1 MTAGRKDMDIQR
13 MEEDN
18 QKLENLLNLS
28 LQATPEE
35 RRRSKDLDT
44 GYDEES
50 RRWELIVKYH
60 GDLRQAASEEVII
73 EELLAGYA
81 IVTIP
86 ERLIQAFSGLEEVE
100 YIEVPKRL
108 YFQQVDGRRDICL
121 TGVGVAGNI
130 PRAQRLPEDVY
141 MPGTRSFGLN
151 LSGRG
156 VLLGVADS
164 GIDYYNSE
172 FLTADGKSR
181 ILALWDQTL
190 QPDME
195 KGWMPP
201 EEFAGGVLFTGEML
215 TASIAEGT
223 QLSRDTSG
231 HGTAVA
237 SIAAGSDIGV
247 APESDLIVVKLGV
260 PLPDSFPKTTE
271 LMRAM
276 TFMVRYAE
284 RENKPLA
291 VNLSF
296 GNVYGNHLGTS
307 LLERFMDNVS
317 EAGRNVICAGSGNE
331 AASNGHYAG
340 MITEEKKQISW
351 SVGNYEPSL
360 NLQLWKSYADVMQIT
375 LVAPN
380 GERRELLMDQ
390 VGTQRIHIAGITVLV
405 FLGAPVPYSDVQEYY
420 FDFIADEGYLPVGI
434 WNLEITGIEIKNGAV
449 NLYLPSYSAR
459 SADTVFFQAQP
470 VGTLTI
476 PSTARRMITVGAY
489 DPVYQAYA
497 PFSGRG
503 YTVPDGEAA
512 SAQFLNAVIKPEI
525 AAPGV
530 NVLAAVAGGG
540 YGGFTGTSFAAPYVT
555 GSAALLMEWGIVRN
569 NDRFLYGE
577 KVKAYLIRGARR
589 LSGIRQYPDER
600 VGWGALCVRDSLPV

>member
-1 MTAGRKDMDIQR
+1 MDIQR

-35 RRRSKDLDT
+35 RNRSRNLET
-44 GYDEES
+44 GYDEAS

-60 GDLRQAASEEVII
+60 GDLRQASSEEIVI
-73 EELLAGYA
+73 EELLGGYA

-86 ERLIQAFSGLEEVE
+86 ERLIQAFSRLEEVE

-121 TGVGVAGNI
+121 TGVGVVGNTPDASGTFPGGYVAGT
-130 PRAQRLPEDVY
+130 
-141 MPGTRSFGLN
+141 GGFGLN
-151 LSGRG
+151 LAGSG
-156 VLLGVADS
+156 VLVGVADS
-164 GIDYYNSE
+164 GIDYRNSE

-190 QPDME
+190 QPDAE
-195 KGWMPP
+195 KGWLPP
-201 EEFAGGVLFTGEML
+201 EGFARGVLFTREML
-215 TASIAEGT
+215 TASLAEGT
-223 QLSRDTSG
+223 YLSRDTSG

-237 SIAAGSDIGV
+237 SIAAGSGIGV
-247 APESDLIVVKLGV
+247 APGSELIIVKLGV

-331 AASNGHYAG
+331 AASNGHFAG
-340 MITEEKKQISW
+340 FITEEKKQISW
-351 SVGNYEPSL
+351 SVGSYEPSL
-360 NLQLWKSYADVMQIT
+360 NLQLWKSYADVVQIA

-380 GERRELLMDQ
+380 GERRELPADQ
-390 VGTQRIHIAGITVLV
+390 IGAQRIDISGITVLV
-405 FLGAPVPYSDVQEYY
+405 YQGAPLPYSAVQEYY
-420 FDFIADEGYLPVGI
+420 FDFIAAEGYLPTGI
-434 WNLEITGIEIKNGAV
+434 WNLEITGYEIKNGAV

-459 SADTVFFQAQP
+459 SANTGFFQAEP

-476 PSTARRMITVGAY
+476 PSTSGRMITVGAY
-489 DPVYQAYA
+489 DPVYQSYA

-503 YTVPDGEAA
+503 YMAAGGENA
-512 SAQFLNAVIKPEI
+512 SAQFTNAMIKPEI

-540 YGGFTGTSFAAPYVT
+540 YSGFTGTSFAAPYVT
-555 GSAALLMEWGIVRN
+555 GSAALLMEWGIVRG

-589 LSGIRQYPDER
+589 LSGIQEYPDER
-600 VGWGALCVRDSLPV
+600 VGWGGLCVSGSIRR

>member
-1 MTAGRKDMDIQR
+1 MDIQR
-13 MEEDN
+13 MDEDN

-28 LQATPEE
+28 LQATQEE
-35 RRRSKDLDT
+35 RNRSRNLET
-44 GYDEES
+44 GYDEVS
-50 RRWELIVKYH
+50 RQWELIVKYH
-60 GDLRQAASEEVII
+60 GDLRQAASEEIVI

-86 ERLIQAFSGLEEVE
+86 ERLIQAFSRLEEVE

-121 TGVGVAGNI
+121 TGVGVVGSPPNASGSFANMY
-130 PRAQRLPEDVY
+130 V
-141 MPGTRSFGLN
+141 PGMRSSGLN
-151 LSGRG
+151 LVGNG
-156 VLLGVADS
+156 VLVGVADS

-190 QPDME
+190 QPDEE
-195 KGWMPP
+195 KGWLPP
-201 EEFAGGVLFTGEML
+201 EGFARGVLFTREML
-215 TASIAEGT
+215 NDSLAEGT
-223 QLSRDTSG
+223 QMSRDTSG

-237 SIAAGSDIGV
+237 SIAAGRGIGV
-247 APESDLIVVKLGV
+247 APDSELIIVKLGV

-340 MITEEKKQISW
+340 IITEEKKQISW

-360 NLQLWKSYADVMQIT
+360 NLQLWKSYADVIQIA

-380 GERRELLMDQ
+380 GERRELPMDQ
-390 VGTQRIHIAGITVLV
+390 IGTQRINISGITVLV
-405 FLGAPVPYSDVQEYY
+405 YLGEPLPYSDVQEYY
-420 FDFIADEGYLPVGI
+420 FDFIAKEGYLPTGI
-434 WNLEITGIEIKNGAV
+434 WNLEITGEEIKNGAV
-449 NLYLPSYSAR
+449 SLYLPSYSAR
-459 SADTVFFQAQP
+459 SADTGFFQSEP

-476 PSTARRMITVGAY
+476 PSTSSRMITVGAY
-489 DPVYQAYA
+489 DPVYQSYA

-503 YTVPDGEAA
+503 YTVSGGNTA
-512 SAQFLNAVIKPEI
+512 SAQFINSVIKPEI

-555 GSAALLMEWGIVRN
+555 GSAALLMEWGEGVIIRLFLFSKKIVN
-569 NDRFLYGE
+569 HFLDF
-577 KVKAYLIRGARR
+577 
-589 LSGIRQYPDER
+589 SIRQ
-600 VGWGALCVRDSLPV
+600 

>member
-1 MTAGRKDMDIQR
+1 MDIQR

-35 RRRSKDLDT
+35 RNRSRNLET
-44 GYDEES
+44 GYDEVS

-60 GDLRQAASEEVII
+60 GDLRQAASEEIVI

-86 ERLIQAFSGLEEVE
+86 ERLIQAFSRLDEVE

-108 YFQQVDGRRDICL
+108 YFQQVDGRQDICL
-121 TGVGVAGNI
+121 TGVGVVGN
-130 PRAQRLPEDVY
+130 PPNASGTFPGAYVV
-141 MPGTRSFGLN
+141 GTRSAGLN
-151 LSGRG
+151 LVGNG
-156 VLLGVADS
+156 VLVGVADS
-164 GIDYYNSE
+164 GIDYHNRE

-190 QPDME
+190 QPDAE
-195 KGWMPP
+195 KGWLPP
-201 EEFAGGVLFTGEML
+201 EGFARGVLFTREML
-215 TASIAEGT
+215 NESLAEGT
-223 QLSRDTSG
+223 QMSRDTSG

-237 SIAAGSDIGV
+237 SIAAGSGIGV
-247 APESDLIVVKLGV
+247 APASDLLIVKLGV

-276 TFMVRYAE
+276 TFMVHYAE

-317 EAGRNVICAGSGNE
+317 EAGRNVISVGSGNE
-331 AASNGHYAG
+331 AASNGHFAG
-340 MITEEKKQISW
+340 TITEEKKQISW

-360 NLQLWKSYADVMQIT
+360 NLQLWKSYADIFRIV

-380 GERRELLMDQ
+380 GERRELPMDQ
-390 VGTQRIHIAGITVLV
+390 IGTQRIHIAGITVLV
-405 FLGAPVPYSDVQEYY
+405 YLGAPLPYSDVQEYY
-420 FDFIADEGYLPVGI
+420 FDFIAEEGYLPTGI
-434 WNLEITGIEIKNGAV
+434 WNLEITGEEIKNGAV

-459 SADTVFFQAQP
+459 SADTGFFQAEP
-470 VGTLTI
+470 IGTLTI
-476 PSTARRMITVGAY
+476 PSTASRMITVGAY
-489 DPVYQAYA
+489 DPVYQSYA

-503 YTVPDGEAA
+503 YTASVGGTA
-512 SAQFLNAVIKPEI
+512 SAQFINSMIKPEI

-530 NVLAAVAGGG
+530 NVLAAVTGGG
-540 YGGFTGTSFAAPYVT
+540 YSGFTGTSFAAPYVT
-555 GSAALLMEWGIVRN
+555 GSAALLMEWGIVRG

-589 LSGIRQYPDER
+589 LSGIRGYPDER
-600 VGWGALCVRDSLPV
+600 VGWGGLCVRDSLPR

>member
-1 MTAGRKDMDIQR
+1 MDIQR

-35 RRRSKDLDT
+35 RERSRNLET
-44 GYDEES
+44 GYDEVS

-60 GDLRQAASEEVII
+60 GDLRQAASEEIVI

-81 IVTIP
+81 IVTLP

-121 TGVGVAGNI
+121 TGVGVGNTPDVPGVPAGVSVAG
-130 PRAQRLPEDVY
+130 RQSAG
-141 MPGTRSFGLN
+141 MN
-151 LSGRG
+151 LSGNG

-172 FLTADGKSR
+172 FMTADGRSR

-190 QPDME
+190 QPDAE
-195 KGWMPP
+195 KGWLPP
-201 EEFAGGVLFTGEML
+201 EGFARGVLFTREML
-215 TASIAEGT
+215 MDSMAEGT
-223 QLSRDTSG
+223 QVSRDTSG

-237 SIAAGSDIGV
+237 SIAAGSGIGV
-247 APESDLIVVKLGV
+247 APGSDLIVVKLGV

-276 TFMVRYAE
+276 TFMVRYAQ

-317 EAGRNVICAGSGNE
+317 EAGRNVVCVGSGNE

-340 MITEEKKQISW
+340 VITEGKKQISW
-351 SVGNYEPSL
+351 SVGNYEPAL
-360 NLQLWKSYADVMQIT
+360 NLQLWKSYADVMRIV

-380 GERRELLMDQ
+380 GERRELQTDET
-390 VGTQRIHIAGITVLV
+390 GTQRIRIAGITVLV
-405 FLGAPVPYSDVQEYY
+405 YLGAPLPYSTVQEYY
-420 FDFIADEGYLPVGI
+420 FDFISGEGYLPTGI
-434 WNLEITGIEIKNGAV
+434 WNLEITGEEIKNGAV

-459 SADTVFFQAQP
+459 SADTGFFQTEP

-476 PSTARRMITVGAY
+476 PSTSNRMITVGAY
-489 DPVYQAYA
+489 DPVYQSYA

-503 YTVPDGEAA
+503 YLAAGRESA
-512 SAQFLNAVIKPEI
+512 SAQFINAMIKPEI

-530 NVLAAVAGGG
+530 NVLAAVADGG
-540 YGGFTGTSFAAPYVT
+540 YGGFTGTSFATPYVT
-555 GSAALLMEWGIVRN
+555 GSAALLMEWGDGVI
-569 NDRFLYGE
+569 
-577 KVKAYLIRGARR
+577 IRLRTVGARK
-589 LSGIRQYPDER
+589 ITVNNFFD
-600 VGWGALCVRDSLPV
+600 LCVGQRF

>member
-1 MTAGRKDMDIQR
+1 MDLLR
-13 MEEDN
+13 MEADN

-35 RRRSKDLDT
+35 RRRSRNLDT
-44 GYDEES
+44 GYDEAG

-60 GDLRQAASEEVII
+60 GDLRQAASEEIVI

-81 IVTIP
+81 IVNIP
-86 ERLIQAFSGLEEVE
+86 EALIQAFSRLEEVE
-100 YIEVPKRL
+100 YIEIPKRL
-108 YFQQVDGRRDICL
+108 YFQQVDGRKDICL
-121 TGVGVAGNI
+121 TGIGVAGNAPAAAGI
-130 PRAQRLPEDVY
+130 SAGFSLT
-141 MPGTRSFGLN
+141 GAGLN
-151 LSGRG
+151 LSGDG
-156 VLLGVADS
+156 VLIGVADS
-164 GIDYYNSE
+164 GIDYFNSE
-172 FLTADGKSR
+172 FQTADGQSR

-190 QPDME
+190 PPDPE
-195 KGWMPP
+195 KGWLPP
-201 EEFAGGVLFTGEML
+201 EGFAGGVLFTKEML
-215 TASIAEGT
+215 TASIAEGA
-223 QLSRDTSG
+223 QVSRDTSG
-231 HGTAVA
+231 HGTAAA
-237 SIAAGSDIGV
+237 SIAAGSNIGV
-247 APESDLIVVKLGV
+247 APGSDLIIVKLGV
-260 PLPDSFPKTTE
+260 PLPDSFPRTTE

-317 EAGRNVICAGSGNE
+317 EAGRNVISAGSGNE
-331 AASNGHYAG
+331 AASGGHYAG
-340 MITEEKKQISW
+340 RITEEKKQISW
-351 SVGNYEPSL
+351 SVGSYEPSL
-360 NLQLWKSYADVMQIT
+360 NLQLWKSYADVMQVA

-390 VGTQRIHIAGITVLV
+390 VGTQRINIDGIEVLI
-405 FLGAPVPYSDVQEYY
+405 FLGAPLPYSDVQEYY
-420 FDFIADEGYLPVGI
+420 FDFIAVEGYLPTGI
-434 WNLEITGIEIKNGAV
+434 WNLEITGVKIKNGAV
-449 NLYLPSYSAR
+449 SLYLPSYSAR
-459 SADTVFFQAQP
+459 SADTAFFQAEP

-476 PSTARRMITVGAY
+476 PSTASRMITVGAY
-489 DPVYQAYA
+489 DPVYQSYA

-503 YTVPDGEAA
+503 YIASDGETA
-512 SAQFLNAVIKPEI
+512 SAQFINATIKPEI

-530 NVLAAVAGGG
+530 NVLAAVPGGG

-555 GSAALLMEWGIVRN
+555 GSAALLMEWGIVRG

-589 LSGIRQYPDER
+589 LSGIRRYPDER
-600 VGWGALCVRDSLPV
+600 VGWGALCVRDSLPT

>member
-1 MTAGRKDMDIQR
+1 MDIQR

-35 RRRSKDLDT
+35 RNRSRNLET
-44 GYDEES
+44 GYDEAS

-60 GDLRQAASEEVII
+60 GDLRQASSEEIVI
-73 EELLAGYA
+73 EELLGGYA

-86 ERLIQAFSGLEEVE
+86 ERLIQAFSRLEEVE

-121 TGVGVAGNI
+121 TGVGVVGNTPDASGTFPGAYVAGT
-130 PRAQRLPEDVY
+130 
-141 MPGTRSFGLN
+141 GGFGLN
-151 LSGRG
+151 LAGSG
-156 VLLGVADS
+156 VLVGVADS
-164 GIDYYNSE
+164 GIDYRNSE

-190 QPDME
+190 QPDAE
-195 KGWMPP
+195 KGWLPP
-201 EEFAGGVLFTGEML
+201 EGFARGVLFTREML
-215 TASIAEGT
+215 TASLAEGT
-223 QLSRDTSG
+223 YLSRDTSG

-237 SIAAGSDIGV
+237 SIAAGSGIGV
-247 APESDLIVVKLGV
+247 APGSKLIIVKLGV

-331 AASNGHYAG
+331 AASNGHFAG
-340 MITEEKKQISW
+340 FITEEKKQISW
-351 SVGNYEPSL
+351 SVGSYEPSL
-360 NLQLWKSYADVMQIT
+360 NLQLWKSYADVVQIA

-380 GERRELLMDQ
+380 GERRELPADQ
-390 VGTQRIHIAGITVLV
+390 IGAQRIDISGITVLV
-405 FLGAPVPYSDVQEYY
+405 YQGAPLPYSAVQEYY
-420 FDFIADEGYLPVGI
+420 FDFIAAEGYLPTGI
-434 WNLEITGIEIKNGAV
+434 WNLEITGYEIKNGAV

-459 SADTVFFQAQP
+459 SANTGFFQAEP

-476 PSTARRMITVGAY
+476 PSTSGRMITVGAY
-489 DPVYQAYA
+489 DPVYQSYA

-503 YTVPDGEAA
+503 YMAAGGENA
-512 SAQFLNAVIKPEI
+512 SAQFTNAMIKPEI

-540 YGGFTGTSFAAPYVT
+540 YSGFTGTSFAAPYVT
-555 GSAALLMEWGIVRN
+555 GSAALLMEWGIVRG

-589 LSGIRQYPDER
+589 LSGIQEYPDER
-600 VGWGALCVRDSLPV
+600 VGWGGLCVSGSIRR

>member
-1 MTAGRKDMDIQR
+1 MNHIMTGRKDMDIQL
-13 MEEDN
+13 MDEDN

-28 LQATPEE
+28 LQATQEE
-35 RRRSKDLDT
+35 RNRSRNLET
-44 GYDEES
+44 GYDEVS
-50 RRWELIVKYH
+50 RQWELIVKYH
-60 GDLRQAASEEVII
+60 GDLRQAASEEIVI

-86 ERLIQAFSGLEEVE
+86 ERLIQAFSRLEEVE

-121 TGVGVAGNI
+121 TGVGVVGNPPNASGSFANMYVAG
-130 PRAQRLPEDVY
+130 
-141 MPGTRSFGLN
+141 MRSSGLN
-151 LSGRG
+151 LVGNG
-156 VLLGVADS
+156 VLVGVADS

-190 QPDME
+190 QPDVE
-195 KGWMPP
+195 KGWLPP
-201 EEFAGGVLFTGEML
+201 EGFARGVLFTREML
-215 TASIAEGT
+215 NNSLAEGT
-223 QLSRDTSG
+223 QMSRDTSG

-237 SIAAGSDIGV
+237 SIAAGSGIGV
-247 APESDLIVVKLGV
+247 ASGSDLIIVKLGV

-340 MITEEKKQISW
+340 IITEEKKQISW

-360 NLQLWKSYADVMQIT
+360 NLQLWKSYADVIQIA

-380 GERRELLMDQ
+380 GERRELPMDQ
-390 VGTQRIHIAGITVLV
+390 IGTQRINISGITVLV
-405 FLGAPVPYSDVQEYY
+405 YLGEPLPYSDVQEYY
-420 FDFIADEGYLPVGI
+420 FDFIAKEGYLPTGI
-434 WNLEITGIEIKNGAV
+434 WNLEITGEEIKNGAV
-449 NLYLPSYSAR
+449 SLYLPSYSAR
-459 SADTVFFQAQP
+459 SADTGFFQSEP

-476 PSTARRMITVGAY
+476 PSTSSRMITVGAY
-489 DPVYQAYA
+489 DPVYQSYA

-503 YTVPDGEAA
+503 YTVSGGNTA
-512 SAQFLNAVIKPEI
+512 SAQFINSVIKPEI

-555 GSAALLMEWGIVRN
+555 GSAALLMEWGEGVIIRLLLFSKKIVN
-569 NDRFLYGE
+569 HFLDFS
-577 KVKAYLIRGARR
+577 IW
-589 LSGIRQYPDER
+589 Q
-600 VGWGALCVRDSLPV
+600 

>member
-1 MTAGRKDMDIQR
+1 MDVER
-13 MEEDN
+13 MEADN
-18 QKLENLLNLS
+18 QKLENLLNLI

-35 RRRSKDLDT
+35 RRRSRDLDT
-44 GYDEES
+44 GYDEAN

-60 GDLRQAASEEVII
+60 GDLRQASSEEIVI

-86 ERLIQAFSGLEEVE
+86 ERLIQAFSRLEEVE

-130 PRAQRLPEDVY
+130 PAAPGVSAGIY
-141 MPGTRSFGLN
+141 MAGTQSAGLN
-151 LSGRG
+151 LSGDG
-156 VLLGVADS
+156 VLIGVADS
-164 GIDYYNSE
+164 GIDYFNSE
-172 FLTADGKSR
+172 FLTADGRSR

-190 QPDME
+190 QPDEE
-195 KGWMPP
+195 KGWLPP
-201 EEFAGGVLFTGEML
+201 EGFAGGVLFTGEML
-215 TASIAEGT
+215 DASMAEET
-223 QLSRDTSG
+223 QMSRDTSG

-237 SIAAGSDIGV
+237 SIAAGSGIGV
-247 APESDLIVVKLGV
+247 APGSDLIIVKLGV

-331 AASNGHYAG
+331 AASGGHYAG
-340 MITEEKKQISW
+340 AITEETKLISW

-360 NLQLWKSYADVMQIT
+360 NLQLWKSYADVMQIA

-390 VGTQRIHIAGITVLV
+390 VGTQRINIAGITVLV
-405 FLGAPVPYSDVQEYY
+405 FLGAPLPYSDVQEYY
-420 FDFIADEGYLPVGI
+420 FDFIADEGYLPTGI
-434 WNLEITGIEIKNGAV
+434 WNMEITGYEIKNGAIS
-449 NLYLPSYSAR
+449 LYLPSYSAR
-459 SADTVFFQAQP
+459 SADTGFFQAEP

-476 PSTARRMITVGAY
+476 PSTASRMITVGAY
-489 DPVYQAYA
+489 DPLYQSYA

-503 YTVPDGEAA
+503 YVSSGGGTA
-512 SAQFLNAVIKPEI
+512 SAQFTNTTIKPEI

-530 NVLAAVAGGG
+530 NVLAATAGGE

-555 GSAALLMEWGIVRN
+555 GSAALLMEWGIVRG

-589 LSGIRQYPDER
+589 LSGVQRYPNER
-600 VGWGALCVRDSLPV
+600 VGWGALCVRDSIPT

>member
-35 RRRSKDLDT
+35 RRRSRDLDT

-60 GDLRQAASEEVII
+60 GDLRQAASEEIII

-130 PRAQRLPEDVY
+130 PRVQRSPDGVST
-141 MPGTRSFGLN
+141 PGVRSVGLN

-172 FLTADGKSR
+172 FMTADGRSR

-190 QPDME
+190 QPDRE
-195 KGWMPP
+195 KGWLPP
-201 EEFAGGVLFTGEML
+201 EGFAGGVLFTEEML

-231 HGTAVA
+231 HGTAVT
-237 SIAAGSDIGV
+237 SIAAGSGIGV

-331 AASNGHYAG
+331 AASNGHYTG

-390 VGTQRIHIAGITVLV
+390 AGTQRINIAGITVLF
-405 FLGAPVPYSDVQEYY
+405 FLGAPLPYSDVQEYY
-420 FDFIADEGYLPVGI
+420 FDFIANEGYLPAGI

-459 SADTVFFQAQP
+459 SADTVFFQAEP

-489 DPVYQAYA
+489 DPVYQSYA

-503 YTVPDGEAA
+503 YTVSDGEAA
-512 SAQFLNAVIKPEI
+512 SAQFFNAVIKPEI

-530 NVLAAVAGGG
+530 NVLAAVGGGG

-555 GSAALLMEWGIVRN
+555 GSAALLMEWGIVRG

-600 VGWGALCVRDSLPV
+600 VGWGALCVRNSFPV

>member
-1 MTAGRKDMDIQR
+1 MDIQR

-35 RRRSKDLDT
+35 RERSRNLET
-44 GYDEES
+44 GYDEVS

-60 GDLRQAASEEVII
+60 GDLRQAASEEIVI

-81 IVTIP
+81 IVTLP

-121 TGVGVAGNI
+121 TGVGVGNTPEVPGVPAGVSVAG
-130 PRAQRLPEDVY
+130 RQSAGV
-141 MPGTRSFGLN
+141 N
-151 LSGRG
+151 LSGNG

-172 FLTADGKSR
+172 FMTADGRSR

-190 QPDME
+190 QPDAE
-195 KGWMPP
+195 KGWLPP
-201 EEFAGGVLFTGEML
+201 EGFARGVLFTREML
-215 TASIAEGT
+215 TDSIAEGT
-223 QLSRDTSG
+223 RVSRDTSG

-237 SIAAGSDIGV
+237 SIAAGSGIGV
-247 APESDLIVVKLGV
+247 APGSDLIVVKLGV

-276 TFMVRYAE
+276 TFMVRYAQK
-284 RENKPLA
+284 ENKPLA

-317 EAGRNVICAGSGNE
+317 EAGRNVICVGSGNE

-340 MITEEKKQISW
+340 VITEGKKQISW
-351 SVGNYEPSL
+351 SVGNYEPAL
-360 NLQLWKSYADVMQIT
+360 NLQLWKSYADVMRIV

-380 GERRELLMDQ
+380 GERRELQTDET
-390 VGTQRIHIAGITVLV
+390 GTQRIRIAGITVLIY
-405 FLGAPVPYSDVQEYY
+405 LGAPLPYSTVQEYY
-420 FDFIADEGYLPVGI
+420 FDFISGEGYLPTGI
-434 WNLEITGIEIKNGAV
+434 WNLEITGEEIKNGAV

-459 SADTVFFQAQP
+459 SADTGFFQTEP

-476 PSTARRMITVGAY
+476 PSTSNRMITVGAY
-489 DPVYQAYA
+489 DPVYQSYA

-503 YTVPDGEAA
+503 YLAAGRESA
-512 SAQFLNAVIKPEI
+512 SAQFINAMIKPEI

-530 NVLAAVAGGG
+530 NVLAAVADGG
-540 YGGFTGTSFAAPYVT
+540 YGGFTGTSFATPYVT
-555 GSAALLMEWGIVRN
+555 GSAALLMEWGDGVIIRLQ
-569 NDRFLYGE
+569 RFMS
-577 KVKAYLIRGARR
+577 V
-589 LSGIRQYPDER
+589 S
-600 VGWGALCVRDSLPV
+600 

>member
-1 MTAGRKDMDIQR
+1 MTGGKDMDIQR

-35 RRRSKDLDT
+35 RNRSRNLET
-44 GYDEES
+44 GYDAVS
-50 RRWELIVKYH
+50 RQWELIVKYH
-60 GDLRQAASEEVII
+60 GDLRQAASGEIVI

-86 ERLIQAFSGLEEVE
+86 ERLIQAFSRLEEVE

-108 YFQQVDGRRDICL
+108 YFQQVDGRQDICL
-121 TGVGVAGNI
+121 TGVGVVGN
-130 PRAQRLPEDVY
+130 PPNASGTFPGAYVL
-141 MPGTRSFGLN
+141 GTRSAGLN
-151 LSGRG
+151 LVGNG
-156 VLLGVADS
+156 VLVGVADS
-164 GIDYYNSE
+164 GIDYHNSE

-190 QPDME
+190 QPDAE
-195 KGWMPP
+195 KGWLPP
-201 EEFAGGVLFTGEML
+201 EGFARGVLFTREML
-215 TASIAEGT
+215 NESLAEGT
-223 QLSRDTSG
+223 QMSRDTSG

-237 SIAAGSDIGV
+237 SIAAGSGIGV
-247 APESDLIVVKLGV
+247 APASDLLIVKLGV

-284 RENKPLA
+284 KENKPLA

-317 EAGRNVICAGSGNE
+317 EAGRNVISVGSGNE
-331 AASNGHYAG
+331 AASNGHFAG
-340 MITEEKKQISW
+340 TITEEKKQISW

-360 NLQLWKSYADVMQIT
+360 NLQLWKSYADVFRIV

-380 GERRELLMDQ
+380 GERREVPMDQ
-390 VGTQRIHIAGITVLV
+390 VGTQRIYIAGITVLV
-405 FLGAPVPYSDVQEYY
+405 YLGAPLPYSDVQEYY
-420 FDFIADEGYLPVGI
+420 FDFIAEEGYLPTGI
-434 WNLEITGIEIKNGAV
+434 WNLEITGEEIKNGAV

-459 SADTVFFQAQP
+459 SADTGFFQAEP
-470 VGTLTI
+470 IGTLTI
-476 PSTARRMITVGAY
+476 PSTASRMITVGAY
-489 DPVYQAYA
+489 DPVYQSYA

-503 YTVPDGEAA
+503 YTASVGGTA
-512 SAQFLNAVIKPEI
+512 SAQFINSMIKPEI

-530 NVLAAVAGGG
+530 NVLAAVTGGG
-540 YGGFTGTSFAAPYVT
+540 YSGFTGTSFAVPYVT
-555 GSAALLMEWGIVRN
+555 GSAALLMEWGESVILRL
-569 NDRFLYGE
+569 RLRGFLG
-577 KVKAYLIRGARR
+577 KKFVNHFLD
-589 LSGIRQYPDER
+589 SGIRQ
-600 VGWGALCVRDSLPV
+600 CF

>member
-1 MTAGRKDMDIQR
+1 MDTQR
-13 MEEDN
+13 LEEDN

-35 RRRSKDLDT
+35 RNRSRNLET
-44 GYDEES
+44 GYDEAS

-60 GDLRQAASEEVII
+60 GDLRQASSEEIVI

-86 ERLIQAFSGLEEVE
+86 ERLIQAFSRLEEVE
-100 YIEVPKRL
+100 YIEAPKRL
-108 YFQQVDGRRDICL
+108 YFQQVDGRQDICL
-121 TGVGVAGNI
+121 TGVGIMGNT
-130 PRAQRLPEDVY
+130 PNAA
-141 MPGTRSFGLN
+141 GTRGVGLN
-151 LSGRG
+151 LGGNG
-156 VLLGVADS
+156 VLVGVADS
-164 GIDYYNSE
+164 GIDYRNSE

-190 QPDME
+190 QPDAE
-195 KGWMPP
+195 KGWLPP
-201 EEFAGGVLFTGEML
+201 EGFARGVLFTREML
-215 TASIAEGT
+215 NASLEEGT
-223 QLSRDTSG
+223 QISRDTSG

-237 SIAAGSDIGV
+237 SIAAGSGIGV
-247 APESDLIVVKLGV
+247 APMSDLIIVKLGV

-284 RENKPLA
+284 RENQPLA

-317 EAGRNVICAGSGNE
+317 EVGRNVICAGSGNE

-340 MITEEKKQISW
+340 TITEEKKQISW

-360 NLQLWKSYADVMQIT
+360 NLQLWKSYADVIQVV

-380 GERRELLMDQ
+380 GERRELAVDQ
-390 VGTQRIHIAGITVLV
+390 VGTQRIGIAGITVLV
-405 FLGAPVPYSDVQEYY
+405 YLGAPLPYSDVQEYY
-420 FDFIADEGYLPVGI
+420 FDFIAEEGYLPTGI
-434 WNLEITGIEIKNGAV
+434 WSLEVTGYEIKNGAV

-459 SADTVFFQAQP
+459 SADTGFFQAEP

-476 PSTARRMITVGAY
+476 PSTARRIITVGAF
-489 DPVYQAYA
+489 DPVYQSYA

-503 YTVPDGEAA
+503 YAVSGGGTA
-512 SAQFLNAVIKPEI
+512 SAQFINAMIKPEI

-530 NVLAAVAGGG
+530 NVLAAVTGGG

-555 GSAALLMEWGIVRN
+555 GSAALLMEWGIVRG

-589 LSGIRQYPDER
+589 LSGIQRYPDER
-600 VGWGALCVRDSLPV
+600 VGYGALCVADSIPRG

>member
-1 MTAGRKDMDIQR
+1 MDIQL
-13 MEEDN
+13 MDEDN

-28 LQATPEE
+28 LQATQEE
-35 RRRSKDLDT
+35 RNRSRNLET
-44 GYDEES
+44 GYDEVS
-50 RRWELIVKYH
+50 RQWELIVKYH
-60 GDLRQAASEEVII
+60 GDLRQAASEEIVI

-86 ERLIQAFSGLEEVE
+86 ERLIQAFSRLEEVE

-121 TGVGVAGNI
+121 TGVGVVGNPPNASGSFANMYVAG
-130 PRAQRLPEDVY
+130 
-141 MPGTRSFGLN
+141 MRSSGLN
-151 LSGRG
+151 LVGNG
-156 VLLGVADS
+156 VLVGVADS

-190 QPDME
+190 QPDVE
-195 KGWMPP
+195 KGWLPP
-201 EEFAGGVLFTGEML
+201 EGFARGVLFTREML
-215 TASIAEGT
+215 NNSLAEGT
-223 QLSRDTSG
+223 QMSRDTSG

-237 SIAAGSDIGV
+237 SIAAGSGIGV
-247 APESDLIVVKLGV
+247 ASGSDLIIVKLGV

-340 MITEEKKQISW
+340 IITEEKKQISW

-360 NLQLWKSYADVMQIT
+360 NLQLWKSYADVIQIA

-380 GERRELLMDQ
+380 GERRELPMDQ
-390 VGTQRIHIAGITVLV
+390 IGTQRINISGITVLV
-405 FLGAPVPYSDVQEYY
+405 YLGEPLPYSDVQEYY
-420 FDFIADEGYLPVGI
+420 FDFIAKEGYLPTGI
-434 WNLEITGIEIKNGAV
+434 WNLEITGEEIKNGAV
-449 NLYLPSYSAR
+449 SLYLPSYSAR
-459 SADTVFFQAQP
+459 SADTGFFQSEP

-476 PSTARRMITVGAY
+476 PSTSSRMITVGAY
-489 DPVYQAYA
+489 DPVYQSYA

-503 YTVPDGEAA
+503 YTVSGGNTA
-512 SAQFLNAVIKPEI
+512 SAQFINSVIKPEI

-555 GSAALLMEWGIVRN
+555 GSAALLMEWGEGVIIRLLLFSKKIVN
-569 NDRFLYGE
+569 HFLDFS
-577 KVKAYLIRGARR
+577 IW
-589 LSGIRQYPDER
+589 Q
-600 VGWGALCVRDSLPV
+600 

>member
-1 MTAGRKDMDIQR
+1 MDTQR
-13 MEEDN
+13 LEEDN

-35 RRRSKDLDT
+35 RNRSRNLET
-44 GYDEES
+44 GYDEAS

-60 GDLRQAASEEVII
+60 GDLRQASSEEIVI

-86 ERLIQAFSGLEEVE
+86 ERLIQAFSRLEEVE

-108 YFQQVDGRRDICL
+108 YFQQVDGRLDICL
-121 TGVGVAGNI
+121 TGVGIMGNI
-130 PRAQRLPEDVY
+130 PNAA
-141 MPGTRSFGLN
+141 GTRGVGLN
-151 LSGRG
+151 LGGNG
-156 VLLGVADS
+156 VLVGVADS
-164 GIDYYNSE
+164 GIDYRNSE

-190 QPDME
+190 QPDAE
-195 KGWMPP
+195 KGWLPP
-201 EEFAGGVLFTGEML
+201 EGFARGVLFTREML
-215 TASIAEGT
+215 NASLEEGT
-223 QLSRDTSG
+223 QISRDTSG

-237 SIAAGSDIGV
+237 SIAAGSGIGV
-247 APESDLIVVKLGV
+247 APMSDLIIVKLGV

-284 RENKPLA
+284 RENQPLA

-317 EAGRNVICAGSGNE
+317 EVGRNVICAGSGNE

-340 MITEEKKQISW
+340 TITEEKKQISW

-360 NLQLWKSYADVMQIT
+360 NLQLWKSYADVIQVV

-380 GERRELLMDQ
+380 GERRELAVDQ
-390 VGTQRIHIAGITVLV
+390 VGTQRIGIAGITVLV
-405 FLGAPVPYSDVQEYY
+405 YLGAPLPYSDVQEYY
-420 FDFIADEGYLPVGI
+420 FDFIAEEGYLPTGI
-434 WNLEITGIEIKNGAV
+434 WSLEVTGYEIKNGAV

-459 SADTVFFQAQP
+459 SADTGFFQAEP

-476 PSTARRMITVGAY
+476 PSTARRIITVGAF
-489 DPVYQAYA
+489 DPVYQSYA

-503 YTVPDGEAA
+503 YTVSGGGTA
-512 SAQFLNAVIKPEI
+512 SAQFINAMIKPEI

-530 NVLAAVAGGG
+530 NVLAAVTGGG

-555 GSAALLMEWGIVRN
+555 GSAALLMEWGIVRG

-589 LSGIRQYPDER
+589 LSGIQRYPDER
-600 VGWGALCVRDSLPV
+600 VGYGALCVADSIPRG

>member
-1 MTAGRKDMDIQR
+1 MDIQR

-28 LQATPEE
+28 LQATQEE
-35 RRRSKDLDT
+35 RNRSRNLEI
-44 GYDEES
+44 GYDEVS
-50 RRWELIVKYH
+50 RQWELIVKYH
-60 GDLRQAASEEVII
+60 GDLRQAASEEIVI

-86 ERLIQAFSGLEEVE
+86 ERLIQAFSRLEEVE

-108 YFQQVDGRRDICL
+108 YFQQVDGRNDICL
-121 TGVGVAGNI
+121 TGVGVVGN
-130 PRAQRLPEDVY
+130 PPNASGAFPGVY
-141 MPGTRSFGLN
+141 VVGTRSAGMN
-151 LSGRG
+151 LVGNG
-156 VLLGVADS
+156 VLVGVADS
-164 GIDYYNSE
+164 GIDYHNSE

-190 QPDME
+190 QPDAE
-195 KGWMPP
+195 KGWLPP
-201 EEFAGGVLFTGEML
+201 EGFARGVLFTGEML
-215 TASIAEGT
+215 NESLAEGT
-223 QLSRDTSG
+223 QMSRDTSG

-237 SIAAGSDIGV
+237 SIAAGSGIGV
-247 APESDLIVVKLGV
+247 APASDLLIVKLGV

-317 EAGRNVICAGSGNE
+317 EAGRNVISVGSGNE
-331 AASNGHYAG
+331 AASNGHFAG
-340 MITEEKKQISW
+340 TVTEEKKQISW

-360 NLQLWKSYADVMQIT
+360 NLQLWKSYADIFRIV

-380 GERRELLMDQ
+380 GERREVPMDQ
-390 VGTQRIHIAGITVLV
+390 VGTQRINIAGITVLV
-405 FLGAPVPYSDVQEYY
+405 YLGAPLPYSDVQEYY
-420 FDFIADEGYLPVGI
+420 FDFIAEEGYLPTGI
-434 WNLEITGIEIKNGAV
+434 WNLEISGEEIKNGAV

-459 SADTVFFQAQP
+459 SADTGFFQAEP
-470 VGTLTI
+470 IGTLTI
-476 PSTARRMITVGAY
+476 PSTASRMITVGAY
-489 DPVYQAYA
+489 DPVYQSYA

-503 YTVPDGEAA
+503 YTASGGGTA
-512 SAQFLNAVIKPEI
+512 SAQFINSMIKPEI

-530 NVLAAVAGGG
+530 NVLAAVTGGG
-540 YGGFTGTSFAAPYVT
+540 YSGFTGTSFAAPYVT
-555 GSAALLMEWGIVRN
+555 GSAALLMEWGESVI
-569 NDRFLYGE
+569 L
-577 KVKAYLIRGARR
+577 R
-589 LSGIRQYPDER
+589 LR
-600 VGWGALCVRDSLPV
+600 L